1 MLKQRTYKVYD
12 YDLWRDEYGYY
23 VNDCYETDIIITVN
37 DYTSDREIIKKLK
50 EKGFLKKY
58 LRYKSFE
65 VYGDIDD
72 LYIDYF
78 SQKTGLIPVCKL
90 RLID

>member
-1 MLKQRTYKVYD
+1 MLKRRIYKIYS
-12 YDLWRDEYGYY
+12 YDLWRDEHGYY

-50 EKGFLKKY
+50 EKGFLKKN

-65 VYGDIDD
+65 VYGAIDD